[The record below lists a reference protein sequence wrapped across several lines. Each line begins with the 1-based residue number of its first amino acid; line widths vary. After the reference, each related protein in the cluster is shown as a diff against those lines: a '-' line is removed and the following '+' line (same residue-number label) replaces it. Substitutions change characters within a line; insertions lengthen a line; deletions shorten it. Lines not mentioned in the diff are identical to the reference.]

1 MAGTQIDLLRRLV
14 GVALLAAAFAT
25 AAAAQQAAKPDPEA
39 VRALAANYA
48 LANADGDRKCP
59 ITLDAKPAGPVLT
72 LVFDRPACV
81 ALFAF
86 LGDVAGWLPGPGG
99 SIRLTRANARPVL
112 EFTEG
117 AGGTY
122 EGIREGDAVYFLT
135 NLQYSD
141 PADAPQFADLVG
153 DWNLSRPGGPAI
165 CRISLTDE
173 PATNE
178 SFNARVDANCDAT
191 ITRFGPVA
199 WRLERGD
206 VLLFARNGDKLR
218 FGRQEGGDWMKIPD
232 TPRPLVMSRP

>member
-1 MAGTQIDLLRRLV
+1 MAATQIDLMRRLV
-14 GVALLAAAFAT
+14 YAAFFTAVAT
-25 AAAAQQAAKPDPEA
+25 SAAAQQAAKPDPEA
-39 VRALAANYA
+39 VRALAANYE
-48 LANADGDRKCP
+48 LTNADGDRKCP
-59 ITLDAKPAGPVLT
+59 MTLDAKPAVPVLT

-86 LGDVAGWLPGPGG
+86 LSDVAGWLPGPAG
-99 SIRLTRANARPVL
+99 SIRFMRANARPVL

-117 AGGTY
+117 VGGTY

-141 PADAPQFADLVG
+141 PADAPQFADLLG
-153 DWNLSRPGGPAI
+153 DWNLSRPGGAAI

-173 PATNE
+173 PAANE
-178 SFNARVDANCDAT
+178 SFAARVDANCDAT

-206 VLLFARNGDKLR
+206 VLLLARNGDKLR

-232 TPRPLVMSRP
+232 TPRPLMMSRP

>member
-1 MAGTQIDLLRRLV
+1 MAATQTNLTR
-14 GVALLAAAFAT
+14 ALLCAALLGALASAAT
-25 AAAAQQAAKPDPEA
+25 AQQPGKPDPDA
-39 VRALAANYA
+39 VRALAANYE

-86 LGDVAGWLPGPGG
+86 LSDVAGWLPGPGG
-99 SIRLTRANARPVL
+99 SIRLARANGRPVL

-117 AGGTY
+117 VGGTY

-135 NLQYSD
+135 NQQYSD
-141 PADAPQFADLVG
+141 PADAPQFADLLG

-165 CRISLTDE
+165 CRISLTDQ
-173 PATNE
+173 AAANE
-178 SFNARVDANCDAT
+178 TFVMRVDANCDAT
-191 ITRFGPVA
+191 IARLAPVA

-206 VLLFARNGDKLR
+206 VLLIAKNGDKLR
-218 FGRQEGGDWMKIPD
+218 FGRQEGGDWTKIPD

>member
-1 MAGTQIDLLRRLV
+1 MASAQIVFLRR
-14 GVALLAAAFAT
+14 LLAAALF
-25 AAAAQQAAKPDPEA
+25 AAAVTSAMAQQAGKPDPEA
-39 VRALAANYA
+39 VRALAANYE

-59 ITLDAKPAGPVLT
+59 MTLDAKAAGPVLA
-72 LVFDRPACV
+72 LVFDRTACV

-86 LGDVAGWLPGPGG
+86 LGDVAGWLPGPAG
-99 SIRLTRANARPVL
+99 SIRLMRANARPVL

-117 AGGTY
+117 VGGTY

-141 PADAPQFADLVG
+141 PAAAPQFADLVG
-153 DWNLSRPGGPAI
+153 AWNLSRPGGPAI

-173 PATNE
+173 PAASE
-178 SFNARVDANCDAT
+178 SFAVRVDANCDAT
-191 ITRFGPVA
+191 VARFGPVA

-206 VLLFARNGDKLR
+206 VLLLARNGDKLR
-218 FGRQEGGDWMKIPD
+218 FGRQEGGDWAKIPD

>member
-1 MAGTQIDLLRRLV
+1 MAATQIDLMRRLV
-14 GVALLAAAFAT
+14 YAAFFTAVAT
-25 AAAAQQAAKPDPEA
+25 SAAAQQAAKPDPEA
-39 VRALAANYA
+39 VRALAANYE
-48 LANADGDRKCP
+48 LTNADGDRKCP
-59 ITLDAKPAGPVLT
+59 MTLDAKPAGPVLA

-86 LGDVAGWLPGPGG
+86 LSDVAGWLPGPAG
-99 SIRLTRANARPVL
+99 SIRFMRANARPVL

-117 AGGTY
+117 VGGTY

-141 PADAPQFADLVG
+141 PADAPQFADLLG
-153 DWNLSRPGGPAI
+153 DWNLSRPGGAAI

-173 PATNE
+173 PAANE
-178 SFNARVDANCDAT
+178 SFAARVDANCDAT

-206 VLLFARNGDKLR
+206 VLLLARNGDKLR

-232 TPRPLVMSRP
+232 TPRPLMMSRP

>member
-1 MAGTQIDLLRRLV
+1 MAATQIDLLRRLV
-14 GVALLAAAFAT
+14 GVALFAAAFVT
-25 AAAAQQAAKPDPEA
+25 AAAAQQAAKPNPEA

-122 EGIREGDAVYFLT
+122 EGIREGKVIRNVPSGVIRHGRHT
-135 NLQYSD
+135 
-141 PADAPQFADLVG
+141 LVG
-153 DWNLSRPGGPAI
+153 YPSIVAAAVPGAMRIVPAM
-165 CRISLTDE
+165 RH
-173 PATNE
+173 
-178 SFNARVDANCDAT
+178 V
-191 ITRFGPVA
+191 
-199 WRLERGD
+199 RL
-206 VLLFARNGDKLR
+206 KLHAHVVHVR
-218 FGRQEGGDWMKIPD
+218 TERQEITGSVGLMPHGL
-232 TPRPLVMSRP
+232 P

>member
-1 MAGTQIDLLRRLV
+1 MAATQIVFLRPLLCATLFA
-14 GVALLAAAFAT
+14 ALAT
-25 AAAAQQAAKPDPEA
+25 SAAAQQAGKPDPEA
-39 VRALAANYA
+39 VRALVANYE

-59 ITLDAKPAGPVLT
+59 MTLDAKPAGPVLT

-81 ALFAF
+81 ALFTF
-86 LGDVAGWLPGPGG
+86 LSDVAGWLPGPGG
-99 SIRLTRANARPVL
+99 SIRFARANARPVL

-117 AGGTY
+117 VGGTY

-141 PADAPQFADLVG
+141 PADAPQFIDLLG
-153 DWNLSRPGGPAI
+153 DWNLSRPGGAAI
-165 CRISLTDE
+165 CRVSLTDE
-173 PATNE
+173 PAAGE
-178 SFNARVDANCDAT
+178 SFAARVDANCDAALA
-191 ITRFGPVA
+191 RFGVVA

-206 VLLFARNGDKLR
+206 VLLLARNGDKLR